1 MSLEMVGT
9 KYTSF
14 MGRPHLW
21 GVPSNVISNP
31 KIRKS
36 EKQELDFKNEPY
48 TNAKNEL
55 LKDKQLYV
63 SLKSEFSSFT
73 QTLNNLATFKG
84 NEKKVTTS
92 QDGYVKVK
100 ANRDA
105 IDGTFNITVKQLAE
119 YHQIVSNPINV
130 DEKLNVNDTLKIRD
144 RDLTITSDMTYKDL
158 INRINAEEYG
168 VSAYTHGGKIFM
180 NAKKV
185 GEDNKIELKDGTSDL
200 FKKMFYTK
208 IKTDQIDESSNEKK
222 KYVLNTINTAKDAK
236 YSLNG
241 IEGSSTSN
249 TITPLPGVE
258 IELLKAMEV
267 STKNTNVKS
276 SELKFTVSNSGVS
289 DATKLIKKMVT
300 DYNQVASSF
309 EDFTGPMGVLNGHAI
324 MNDIYRE
331 MRNVVGF
338 TQDGNTLSTYGIQ
351 FKDDGTMVIDDKKLT
366 KALEEQPEAAK
377 QFFFS
382 SNGLGHTIG
391 KSFEELF
398 DHNSIISERIK
409 NIDSRLNDLNKE
421 FHYIDYYNSQKQDE
435 NVHKYQRLGIAYELL
450 NIQMNTMRSWMR

>member
-1 MSLEMVGT
+1 
-9 KYTSF
+9 

-73 QTLNNLATFKG
+73 QTFNNLATFKG
-84 NEKKVTTS
+84 NEKKTTS
-92 QDGYVKVK
+92 QDGYIKVK
-100 ANRDA
+100 TNRDA

-119 YHQIVSNPINV
+119 HHQIVSNPINV

-158 INRINAEEYG
+158 INRINVGEYE

-185 GEDNKIELKDGTSDL
+185 GEENKIELKDETSDL

-208 IKTDQIDESSNEKK
+208 IKTDQIDESGNEKQ

-241 IEGSSTSN
+241 IEESSTSN

-258 IELLKAMEV
+258 IELLKETEI
-267 STKNTNVKS
+267 STKNTNVKGR
-276 SELKFTVSNSGVS
+276 ELKFTVSNSGVS

-309 EDFTGPMGVLNGHAI
+309 EDFTGPMGALNGYAI

-331 MRNVVGF
+331 MRNIVGF
-338 TQDGNTLSTYGIQ
+338 SKDGNTLSTYGIQ
-351 FKDDGTMVIDDKKLT
+351 FKDDGTMIVDDKKLT
-366 KALEEQPEAAK
+366 KTLEEQSEGAK

-391 KSFEELF
+391 KLFEELF
-398 DHNSIISERIK
+398 DNDSIISERIK
-409 NIDSRLNDLNKE
+409 NIDLRLNDLNE
-421 FHYIDYYNSQKQDE
+421 EVHYIDYYNNQKQDE

-450 NIQMNTMRSWMR
+450 NIQMNTMISWMR